1 MHTHLGRRRPGEQK
15 TSGPCYEKHG
25 PGTAAAAAAGGVG
38 QGVPPGCARLPAV
51 CRTGAETGRRTADAA
66 ITIGIFTNNSET
78 VPADLTS
85 RTRSYLTNQ
94 RS

>member
-51 CRTGAETGRRTADAA
+51 CRTGAGD
-66 ITIGIFTNNSET
+66 G
-78 VPADLTS
+78 PADS
-85 RTRSYLTNQ
+85 RRGGHTKCSYPFTASRRL
-94 RS
+94 